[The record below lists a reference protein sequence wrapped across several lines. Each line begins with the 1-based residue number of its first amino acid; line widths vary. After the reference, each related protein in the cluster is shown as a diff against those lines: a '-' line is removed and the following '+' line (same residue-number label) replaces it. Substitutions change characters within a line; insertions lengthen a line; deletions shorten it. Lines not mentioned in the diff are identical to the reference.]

1 MELASGW
8 TSGPTHL
15 LGSGSAKGSGKA
27 GIRSPL
33 NGAISMRQSC
43 SEGSRRGD
51 CSHGGGV
58 ICPVR
63 LGVPGHEDIC
73 QAELR
78 VTGNWGG
85 GSK

>member
-1 MELASGW
+1 MLTEAGFVGKGDKGGW

-51 CSHGGGV
+51 CSHGGGGDLS
-58 ICPVR
+58 C
-63 LGVPGHEDIC
+63 
-73 QAELR
+73 
-78 VTGNWGG
+78 
-85 GSK
+85 